1 MRNLRTAG
9 TLGEEQAVSVLKQ
22 EGFEIITRNFHHG
35 RQAEIDII
43 ARRGKLVLF
52 VEVKWRSCE
61 AFGGALY
68 SISETKKRRLRS
80 AAARFIVDYGF
91 TDRDFLFRFDLI
103 AFENDRVKWIQDMF
117 R

>member
-22 EGFEIITRNFHHG
+22 EGFEIIARNFHHG
-35 RQAEIDII
+35 KQAEIDIV
-43 ARRGKLVLF
+43 AMRGKLVLF

-68 SISETKKRRLRS
+68 SISEVKKRRLRS
-80 AAARFIVDYGF
+80 AATRFLVDNGF
-91 TDRDFLFRFDLI
+91 TGRDFIYRFDLI
-103 AFENDRVKWIQDMF
+103 AFENNEFRWVQDMF